1 MKKSTNILKSQY
13 PIICGPMA
21 WTSMSALVG
30 AVTNAG
36 GFGVLGVGFAPNDVV
51 KQQIEATRALTAGE
65 FAINVTLSRAAD
77 ENIERIT
84 ELAAANHLQYI
95 YADNFE
101 GLDRDFTQK
110 WFDRWHAQGM
120 TVLTKV
126 ATVQEAVIADAC
138 AADVIIAK
146 GREGGGHMTTE
157 GTLALVPQVV
167 DATHHALVV
176 ASGGI
181 ADGRGFA
188 AARALGAVGVEMG
201 TAFMAAT
208 EGDIHENVK
217 RAVIQAVDGD
227 VVTTG
232 ASTGGPCW
240 QLQNH
245 LSDRLNQIERDHK
258 MSDAAPL
265 VAQAAASSLRIA
277 STEGEIDEKGAVMA
291 GQVVPLV
298 KTIRPVKEILATV
311 YDDGQQILQRL
322 QASAEN

>member
-1 MKKSTNILKSQY
+1 MEKLTDILNSKY

-36 GFGVLGVGFAPNDVV
+36 GFGVLGVGFAPNEVI
-51 KQQIEATRALTAGE
+51 KQQIEETKAMTDGK
-65 FAINVTLSRAAD
+65 FAINVTLSKAAD

-84 ELAAANHLQYI
+84 EIAEDNNIQYI

-101 GLDRDFTQK
+101 GLDRDFTRK
-110 WFDRWHAQGM
+110 WFDCWHSKGM
-120 TVLTKV
+120 IILTKV
-126 ATVQEAVIADAC
+126 ATVKEASIADEC
-138 AADVIIAK
+138 EADVIIAK
-146 GREGGGHMTTE
+146 GREGGGHMSIE

-167 DATHHALVV
+167 DATSHGVVV

-188 AARALGAVGVEMG
+188 AALALGAVGVEMG
-201 TAFMAAT
+201 TVFMAAT
-208 EGDIHENVK
+208 EGGIHKNVK
-217 RAVIQAVDGD
+217 QAVINAADGD

-240 QLQNH
+240 QLHND
-245 LSDRLNQIERDHK
+245 LSDRLNTIERENK
-258 MSDAAPL
+258 RSTAAPL
-265 VAQAAASSLRIA
+265 VAKAAASSLRIA
-277 STEGEIDEKGAVMA
+277 SVEGEINEKGAVMA

-298 KTIRPVKEILATV
+298 KSIRPVKDILESV
-311 YDDGQQILQRL
+311 YNDGNQVIHNLK
-322 QASAEN
+322 AITG

>member
-1 MKKSTNILKSQY
+1 VKKLTDILKSKY

-21 WTSMSALVG
+21 WTSMAPLVG

-51 KQQIEATRALTAGE
+51 EKQIEETRALTTGE

-84 ELAAANHLQYI
+84 EIAEENQIRYI

-101 GLDRDFTQK
+101 GLDRDFTKK
-110 WFDRWHAQGM
+110 WFDRWHAKGIV
-120 TVLTKV
+120 VLTKV

-146 GREGGGHMTTE
+146 GREGGGHMTLE
-157 GTLALVPQVV
+157 GTLPLVPQVV
-167 DATHHALVV
+167 DVTKHAVVV

-188 AARALGAVGVEMG
+188 AAIALGAVGVEMG
-201 TAFMAAT
+201 TVFMAAK
-208 EGDIHENVK
+208 EGGVHENVK
-217 RAVIQAVDGD
+217 QAVIQAVDGT

-240 QLQNH
+240 QLQNK
-245 LSDRLNQIERDHK
+245 LSDKLNQIERENK
-258 MSDAAPL
+258 LSVAAPL
-265 VAQAAASSLRIA
+265 VAKEATSSLRIA
-277 STEGEIDEKGAVMA
+277 SVEGEIKEKGAVMA
-291 GQVVPLV
+291 GQVVPMV
-298 KTIRPVKEILATV
+298 TAIRPVKDILEGV
-311 YDDGQQILQRL
+311 YQDGKQVIQNL
-322 QASAEN
+322 QAVTI